1 MDKCVIKVCWK
12 KISESQKPCQQLL
25 SQCFAVGSPL
35 GEGGWTLADLS
46 KESEK
51 MPLRVAN
58 CNWVAIY
65 CQQLIAFYN
74 GDVLSQSSV
83 LKLLEIVENCNSW
96 EFAVALWLL
105 CLILDQVVWIWTL
118 ARGLVFLARD
128 FTLTVPLST
137 QVYKWVPIN
146 LMQGIALWWA
156 SIPSREE

>member
-1 MDKCVIKVCWK
+1 MLK
-12 KISESQKPCQQLL
+12 KISESQKPCQQVL

-35 GEGGWTLADLS
+35 GEGGWNLADLS

-58 CNWVAIY
+58 CKWVAIY
-65 CQQLIAFYN
+65 CQQPIAFYN
-74 GDVLSQSSV
+74 CDVLSQSSV
-83 LKLLEIVENCNSW
+83 LKLLKIGNSW
-96 EFAVALWLL
+96 GFVVALWLV
-105 CLILDQVVWIWTL
+105 CLILDQMVWIWTL
-118 ARGLVFLARD
+118 ARDLVFLARH

-137 QVYKWVPIN
+137 QVYKWVPVN